1 MDEYEDELKRL
12 KEEVEKLRKEI
23 RELKSFKPRTPE
35 AVGQIVDT
43 IMRKIPFLIER
54 EIDKAL
60 TEKRGVDAIKKITI
74 FPFKTPSIES
84 KERKIYSIEEEI
96 DKILEDIIPEGSSP
110 ENTGLTA
117 NLETLIKKIDP
128 AEVSDAIVVL
138 ANSDRIKLLQ
148 LLYENDRYFSELEEK
163 LRLGP
168 SSLRHH
174 LSKLL
179 AGNLI
184 SQERSRGKYSITKR
198 GVAALILIAYLYEK
212 ILKKLN
218 PNDEVEENE

>member
-1 MDEYEDELKRL
+1 MNDYEDELRKLR
-12 KEEVEKLRKEI
+12 EEIERLRKEI
-23 RELKSFKPRTPE
+23 SELKASKPKGPE
-35 AVGQIVDT
+35 AVGQIIDV
-43 IMRKIPFLIER
+43 IMRKIPLMVER

-60 TEKRGVDAIKKITI
+60 TEKGGKDLIKKVTI
-74 FPFKTPSIES
+74 FPFKTPAIEK
-84 KERKIYSIEEEI
+84 KEKKIYSIEEEI
-96 DKILEDIIPEGSSP
+96 DKILEDIIPEGSAS
-110 ENTGLTA
+110 ESSGLTA
-117 NLETLIKKIDP
+117 NLESLIKKIDP

-138 ANSDRIKLLQ
+138 ANPDRIKLLQ

-179 AGNLI
+179 SGNLI

-198 GVAALILIAYLYEK
+198 GIAALILIAYLYEK
-212 ILKKLN
+212 ILKKLGYEE
-218 PNDEVEENE
+218 DENE